1 MKEKRECKII
11 QDLLPNYIEKLT
23 NEETNNYIEEHFKEC
38 LECKQVFE
46 DLQKELNF
54 NTTEKRDKREVKYIK
69 KFNMRLKLLR
79 NTLIV
84 IIAIFVINISRKT
97 IILTNLSNKG
107 STFQN
112 ENNVFANIISYNT
125 NGEMNI
131 LKSYCKDGKYLRTIN
146 FYSEE
151 KGIIKL
157 TTFKSDNEEFT
168 LIEDGNIK
176 KISQRENL
184 GEETSITPVAF
195 TSENLLVNLYFAV
208 TRSIDKVKLGGTEC
222 YMIKYGTFEEF
233 VNVATG
239 LPVKRID
246 NENNLII
253 DYHYEYG
260 VVKDS
265 DIVRPDTTEYV
276 LQE

>member
-23 NEETNNYIEEHFKEC
+23 SEETNNYIEEHFKEC
-38 LECKQVFE
+38 SECKQVFE

-107 STFQN
+107 NALQN
-112 ENNVFANIISYNT
+112 ENNVFANINSYNT

-131 LKSYCKDGKYLRTIN
+131 LKSYYKDGKYLRTIN

-176 KISQRENL
+176 KISQIEDLRDD
-184 GEETSITPVAF
+184 TSIIPITF

-208 TRSIDKVKLGGTEC
+208 TRSIDKVKLGGMEC
-222 YMIKYGTFEEF
+222 YMIKYGNFEEF

-265 DIVRPDTTEYV
+265 DIERPDTAEYV